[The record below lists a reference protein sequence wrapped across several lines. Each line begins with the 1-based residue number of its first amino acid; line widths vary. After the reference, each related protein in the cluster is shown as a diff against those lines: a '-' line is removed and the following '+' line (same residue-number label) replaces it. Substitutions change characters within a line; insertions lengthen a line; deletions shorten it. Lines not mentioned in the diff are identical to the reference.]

1 MRSAERKSTMARLL
15 VKEVVDR
22 INVESGTGKKTWTI
36 STLAEAVGVAH
47 ATIAKMMHGHNVFID
62 LNILERVAQVL
73 DVSICEL
80 IESDTKQKRK
90 R

>member
-1 MRSAERKSTMARLL
+1 MARLL
-15 VKEVVDR
+15 VKETVDR
-22 INVESGTGKKTWTI
+22 LNADGTGKKWTI
-36 STLAEAVGVAH
+36 SGLAEAAGVAH
-47 ATIAKMMHGHNVFID
+47 VTISKMWHGHNVFID

-73 DVSICEL
+73 GVSICEL